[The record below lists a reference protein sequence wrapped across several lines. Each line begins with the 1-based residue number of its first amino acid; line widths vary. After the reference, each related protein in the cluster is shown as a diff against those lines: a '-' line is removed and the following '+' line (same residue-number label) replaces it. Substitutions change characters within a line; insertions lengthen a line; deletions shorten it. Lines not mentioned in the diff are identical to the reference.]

1 MSEASTPKPANPGEP
16 ELRPHVYDGIQEYD
30 QKLPNWWLF
39 TFYIAI
45 LWMIVHWLAYYQF
58 HLIPTDEEKIGQA
71 MEKIENQRAE
81 ALKNID
87 DSKLWSMSQDRAVVS
102 AGEATYK
109 ATCVACHGPDLMG
122 KKSNPLLP
130 GLALADQSWRHGHN
144 PTDVLKIVRRG
155 SPDATKGMPPWEPQL
170 GTQRV
175 VEVVAYILSHHKEG
189 EPHTEEVN

>member
-1 MSEASTPKPANPGEP
+1 MSDESKPTNPGEP
-16 ELRPHVYDGIQEYD
+16 ELRPHEYDGIQEYD

-45 LWMIVHWLAYYQF
+45 LWMIIHWLAYYQF
-58 HLIPTDEEKIGQA
+58 HLIPTDEEKIGRAIQ
-71 MEKIENQRAE
+71 KIENQRAE
-81 ALKNID
+81 QLRNID
-87 DSKLWSMSQDRAVVS
+87 DTRLWTMSQDPAVIS

-130 GLALADQSWRHGHN
+130 GLALADNAWKHGHT

-155 SPDATKGMPPWEPQL
+155 SPDVTKGMPPWEPQL

-175 VEVVAYILSHHKEG
+175 VEVVAYIMSHHKEG
-189 EPHTEEVN
+189 EAHTEEVN

>member
-1 MSEASTPKPANPGEP
+1 MSEDPKPSNPGEP
-16 ELRPHVYDGIQEYD
+16 ELRPHEYDGIQEYD
-30 QKLPNWWLF
+30 QKMPSWWLF

-45 LWMIVHWLAYYQF
+45 AWFLIHWLAYYQF

-71 MEKIENQRAE
+71 IQKIEHQRNE
-81 ALKNID
+81 QLKHID
-87 DSKLWSMSQDRAVVS
+87 DSRLWTMSQDPTVMK

-130 GLALADQSWRHGHN
+130 GVALADEAWKHGHK
-144 PTDVLKIVRRG
+144 PTDVLNIVRRG
-155 SPDATKGMPPWEPQL
+155 SPDLTKGMPPWEPQL

-175 VEVVAYILSHHKEG
+175 VEVVAFILSHHKEG
-189 EPHTEEVN
+189 EPFTVEVN